1 MQLASNLADS
11 SRGDPGKSVLT
22 QCSQAPDSRV
32 VQAFVLI
39 LAGYETTAN
48 ALAFAIYLLSTNP
61 AKRERLLAEVDAFG
75 RDRAPTLRDLD
86 RSAPGA
92 WRFQVAHSLTH
103 DLPRVPNKGHF
114 FVDT

>member
-1 MQLASNLADS
+1 MQLASNPD
-11 SRGDPGKSVLT
+11 T

-75 RDRAPTLRDLD
+75 RDRVPTLRDLD
-86 RSAPGA
+86 RRARHKVSGLLGLTLSHPARSRQARPS
-92 WRFQVAHSLTH
+92 WCFQRREEE
-103 DLPRVPNKGHF
+103 RV
-114 FVDT
+114 T